1 MAFPTS
7 PTNGQQANINGITYT
22 YSSAATAWTVS
33 TSVSNTFVSIN
44 VSANVNSGNV
54 LATGLISATGNITGG
69 NVLGGAN
76 VNATTHTG
84 TTVSVTANVTGG
96 NILTGGL
103 ISAAGNISANN
114 ATFTSNQTLS
124 YGTANGVIYLDSSK
138 VLTTGSALVFD
149 GTNFSTTGTATAT
162 KLIPTGTSVTG
173 NGVFLP
179 TTDTLGFSTAGAEQ
193 MRISSSVNGIVTVGP
208 RAASVG
214 GFGTDYAT
222 IGVWNSVGGG
232 YRIYRGTGAG
242 TAVCNFYGDGS
253 GVNLFALE
261 ASTPL
266 IFGTAGAEKAR
277 IDSIGNLLV
286 GTTTASGKFVSSTTA
301 TIAYS
306 GYFVNNYTGDGVYS
320 YANANNTTYKSIA
333 CSGSSGI
340 NFYVYSNGTYG
351 TVSDQRLKKNIETT
365 RDGYIDD
372 IMKLRVVKY
381 NWISD
386 DDGTP
391 KELGWI
397 AQELEQVFPNLVQD
411 SQPDE
416 NGDTRKE
423 VKTSVLPFILLKA
436 IQEQQ
441 ALITQLTARITA
453 LEEA

>member
-1 MAFPTS
+1 MASTILAD
-7 PTNGQQANINGITYT
+7 NGA
-22 YSSAATAWTVS
+22 SS
-33 TSVSNTFVSIN
+33 
-44 VSANVNSGNV
+44 
-54 LATGLISATGNITGG
+54 
-69 NVLGGAN
+69 
-76 VNATTHTG
+76 
-84 TTVSVTANVTGG
+84 
-96 NILTGGL
+96 
-103 ISAAGNISANN
+103 
-114 ATFTSNQTLS
+114 
-124 YGTANGVIYLDSSK
+124 
-138 VLTTGSALVFD
+138 GSAGIKTTADSTGALALQ
-149 GTNFSTTGTATAT
+149 TSTTGGTATTAVTIDTSQNVGVGTTSPAT
-162 KLIPTGTSVTG
+162 PLDVVANSSALNLRLRGRSADSIGQMEFWNNAASTRYGYISSESTAMTLASVGALPIKFVTNGSQAMTLDASGRLFIGTTTLPAARQSTAIIQSQTGGAAAISLLG
-173 NGVFLP
+173 RSSDNLSDIYFLP
-179 TTDTLGFSTAGAEQ
+179 NDGSGSSYASIEGGPTFLGFGVGNSERA
-193 MRISSSVNGIVTVGP
+193 RISSSGNFGIGTTSPGEKLSIVGTGVTYSSLKGETTTLI
-208 RAASVG
+208 SVAG
-214 GFGTDYAT
+214 NSSCGFGTDA
-222 IGVWNSVGGG
+222 
-232 YRIYRGTGAG
+232 
-242 TAVCNFYGDGS
+242 AV
-253 GVNLFALE
+253 
-261 ASTPL
+261 PL
-266 IFGTAGAEKAR
+266 TFGTNNTERAR
-277 IDSIGNLLV
+277 IDSSGNLLV

-372 IMKLRVVKY
+372 VMKLRVVKY

-441 ALITQLTARITA
+441 AIIESFKSRLDAANL
-453 LEEA
+453 